1 MSGAP
6 RPPQRRSRKSDHP
19 PGIKPSGFEP
29 SGPGRVIVGEVRRP
43 WGREGELAVT
53 RLSDDGNRLETGR
66 KIYLNARPAR
76 IVESRAGPKGSMVI
90 RVDSVRSIDQAAK
103 LRGALIE
110 VDEADLPPP
119 PEGSYYHYQVLGAR
133 VQTGDG
139 EQLGKVVEIVTTGA
153 NDVYVV
159 RPAAP
164 DAAEILIPALRDV
177 VLDVNVEAG
186 TVTVDLPDGLR

>member
-1 MSGAP
+1 MSGARRP
-6 RPPQRRSRKSDHP
+6 RQRRRPRSDPPSR
-19 PGIKPSGFEP
+19 IEPSGFEP
-29 SGPGRVIVGEVRRP
+29 SAPGRVIVGEVRRA

-53 RLSDDGNRLETGR
+53 RLSDDGDRLDAGR

-76 IVESRAGPKGSMVI
+76 IVESRAGPRGSMVI

-110 VDEADLPPP
+110 VDAADLPPP
-119 PEGSYYHYQVLGAR
+119 PEGSYYHYQLLGAR

-139 EQLGKVVEIVTTGA
+139 EQLGEVVEIVTTGA

-164 DAAEILIPALRDV
+164 DAAEILIPALHDV
-177 VLDVNVEAG
+177 VLDVNVEDG